1 VAPGCPAGRELE
13 QELEQELA
21 PSSVGVMTGQTAPIP
36 RLALCRE
43 EAAASLGMSLDS
55 FERHVQP
62 TLRLVRLGRMRLVP
76 VRELERWLE
85 QNANATLD
93 GTA

>member
-1 VAPGCPAGRELE
+1 MSARE
-13 QELEQELA
+13 
-21 PSSVGVMTGQTAPIP
+21 TAPIP
-36 RLALCRE
+36 RLGLTRQ

-85 QNANATLD
+85 QNAQGTLD
-93 GTA
+93 GTS

>member
-1 VAPGCPAGRELE
+1 MSDL
-13 QELEQELA
+13 
-21 PSSVGVMTGQTAPIP
+21 APIP
-36 RLALCRE
+36 RLGLTRE

-62 TLRLVRLGRMRLVP
+62 SIRMCRLGRIRLVP

-85 QNANATLD
+85 DNAERTLD
-93 GTA
+93 SAA